1 MQNLTMKL
9 WLWNICV
16 AIYFNAVV
24 HGSESIGCI
33 FLETRL
39 GTLKVQYHCKHIS
52 EIELNKNRFS
62 LNEHQFYMLYA

>member
-39 GTLKVQYHCKHIS
+39 GTLKVEYHWKYC
-52 EIELNKNRFS
+52 
-62 LNEHQFYMLYA
+62 Q